1 MVEKMITNTIKHHIN
16 DDMMMAYASG
26 NLPEAFSIAV
36 AAHISMCDECRI
48 SMESYNAVGGALL
61 ERQNNVR
68 VSPDALQKTLN
79 KISETV
85 STVEESKPAKTDLP
99 TPLSDYIGDSLDAI
113 DWQPIGMGVKQSIL
127 STSKE
132 ATARL
137 LYIPPG
143 TAMPD
148 HSHSGVEVTLVL
160 RGAFADETEYFAKG
174 DVEIADGSTNHTPV
188 AADGSPCICL
198 AVTEAP
204 LKFRKIFHRI
214 IQPLMRI

>member
-1 MVEKMITNTIKHHIN
+1 
-16 DDMMMAYASG
+16 MMMAYASG

-68 VSPDALQKTLN
+68 ISPEAWQKTLN
-79 KISETV
+79 KISENV
-85 STVEESKPAKTDLP
+85 STEEDSKPAKTDLP
-99 TPLSDYIGDSLDAI
+99 TPLPDYIGESLDAI

-204 LKFRKIFHRI
+204 LKFRRFFHRV

>member
-1 MVEKMITNTIKHHIN
+1 MIEKMTTDKIKHHVT
-16 DDMMMAYASG
+16 DDLMMAYASG
-26 NLPEAFSIAV
+26 NLPEAFSVAV
-36 AAHISMCDECRI
+36 AAHISMCDECR
-48 SMESYNAVGGALL
+48 SLMESYNAVGGALL
-61 ERQNNVR
+61 ETQSDIGVGD
-68 VSPDALQKTLN
+68 DALQKTLDRIVS
-79 KISETV
+79 ISP
-85 STVEESKPAKTDLP
+85 VEEALVAVEKDLP
-99 TPLSDYIGDSLDAI
+99 TPLSDYVGDSLDAI
-113 DWQPIGMGVKQSIL
+113 DWQPIGMGVKQSLL
-127 STSKE
+127 STSSE

-148 HSHSGVEVTLVL
+148 HSHSGIEVTLVL
-160 RGAFADETEYFAKG
+160 KGAFADETEYFAKG